1 MQGASPTVPT
11 LGVFMDLE
19 DDENG
24 NHLTKQQAVS
34 FLFGYG
40 FAEQWEAPL
49 KHIVT
54 EVSLC
59 P

>member
-24 NHLTKQQAVS
+24 NHLTKQQAS
-34 FLFGYG
+34 FL
-40 FAEQWEAPL
+40 
-49 KHIVT
+49 
-54 EVSLC
+54 SLWIWFC
-59 P
+59 